1 VASTV
6 QADASISDMA
16 RIGLGCSRLG
26 SIGAKNGTPPERL
39 LQTAAEVGITF
50 FDTADIYAQGDSER
64 HIGRLLRSSNGS
76 FVICTK
82 VGQYFPWYFKPA
94 FLMKGMIKSMMNLVG
109 GASAVRTVRA
119 RTLPQDFSSDYIER
133 KFRESLERLQTD
145 SVDVLLLHSPS
156 AGVLRQKDAIST
168 LQAIKR
174 RGAAKRIGAAC
185 EDVESLEAALDD
197 DRIDAVQ
204 VTLDVLDGVDAE
216 RLRKRRAA
224 GLFVIAREIFGGAR
238 PADSVPLSPEFVR
251 DRLIFAASR
260 VDVDVVLIGTTNE
273 SRLLR
278 LINDYQ
284 ASKRVA
290 PDVA

>member
-1 VASTV
+1 MASTA
-6 QADASISDMA
+6 QTDASIRDIT

-26 SIGAKNGTPPERL
+26 SIGAQDSTPPEKL

-50 FDTADIYAQGDSER
+50 YDTADIYAQGDSER
-64 HIGRLLRSSNGS
+64 HIGKFLRSSNGS

-94 FLMKGMIKSMMNLVG
+94 FLLKGTIKSLLRRAG

-119 RTLPQDFSSDYIER
+119 RILPQDFSGDYVER
-133 KFRESLERLQTD
+133 NFRESLARLQTD
-145 SVDVLLLHSPS
+145 SVDILLLHSPS
-156 AGVLRQKDAIST
+156 ADVLRRKDAVST

-185 EDVESLEAALDD
+185 DDVEALEAALDD

-216 RLRKRRAA
+216 RLHKRRAA
-224 GLFVIAREIFGGAR
+224 GLLVIAREIFGGAR
-238 PADSVPLSPEFVR
+238 PPDSVPLSPEFVR
-251 DRLIFAASR
+251 DRLIFATSR
-260 VDVDVVLIGTTNE
+260 PDVDVVLIGTAND
-273 SRLLR
+273 SRLRR
-278 LINDYQ
+278 LINDYR
-284 ASKRVA
+284 ASKRPA
-290 PDVA
+290 SDVA